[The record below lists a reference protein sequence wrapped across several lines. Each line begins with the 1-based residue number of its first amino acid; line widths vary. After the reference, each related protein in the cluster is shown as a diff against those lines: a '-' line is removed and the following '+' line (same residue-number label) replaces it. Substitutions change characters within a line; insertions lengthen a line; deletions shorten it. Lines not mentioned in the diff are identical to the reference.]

1 MKQSSSPTALN
12 NMKRRNRLSSTA
24 LLSCALFVTTF
35 FPNAAPAQETLRK
48 WQAVS
53 GDFSVEAT
61 LVDVQAEK
69 VQLKKKDGTLIW
81 VDLNKLSQDDVR
93 FVKQH
98 DKNANQP
105 SPKAVSPKPPAIKN
119 KKNIDKKTIDNALT
133 IPSELDLFVGAVTTL
148 DLAIPATK
156 STFIG
161 WTQRDNS
168 GTKARVADLTTG
180 QTSEPFNIT
189 TKLEGK
195 SLSPDGKMFATF
207 GGNPVSITIYSPTSG
222 EIIGEFQPADF
233 RGVQAIAF
241 LSPQEILV
249 QGNSNNS
256 GGAIYE
262 TKNGKLLR
270 WLEVPSLASQFEVSS
285 DGKTLA
291 VHQRREFIRLID
303 TKTGKAKIEIKLE
316 GDKDFFA
323 PTLFDLSFC
332 NQDRELGVL
341 CTGSSCGFRIYDSKS
356 GKLKVKHSLK
366 KSIKEI
372 ADGWEDYKAPAV
384 ESLPEEK
391 GWILYGLAVVDPIL
405 GGPVWI
411 DQPKGIA
418 PMSIYR
424 PLLNS
429 EIQLVL
435 AGDYE
440 KQRLKTAPLPWAEI
454 EQSRSNYR

>member
-1 MKQSSSPTALN
+1 MKQSSSPSALN
-12 NMKRRNRLSSTA
+12 NMKRKNRLSGTA

-35 FPNAAPAQETLRK
+35 FPNAASAQETLRK
-48 WQAVS
+48 WQAS
-53 GDFSVEAT
+53 NGDFSVEAT

-69 VQLKKKDGTLIW
+69 IQLKKKDGTLIW

-93 FVKQH
+93 FVKQNNN
-98 DKNANQP
+98 KKAN
-105 SPKAVSPKPPAIKN
+105 SSSIKSDSPKPSTSKN
-119 KKNIDKKTIDNALT
+119 KKAIDNVVT
-133 IPSELDLFVGAVTTL
+133 VPPELDFFVGAVTTM

-161 WTQRDNS
+161 WTQRDKS

-222 EIIGEFQPADF
+222 EIIRELQPAEF

-241 LSPQEILV
+241 LSPQEIMV

-262 TKNGKLLR
+262 TKSGKLLR
-270 WLEVPSLASQFEVSS
+270 WLEIPSLASQFEVSS
-285 DGKTLA
+285 DGKILA
-291 VHQRREFIRLID
+291 VHQRREFFRLID
-303 TKTGKAKIEIKLE
+303 TKTGIAKAEIKLE

-341 CTGSSCGFRIYDSKS
+341 CSGSSCGFRIYDSKS
-356 GKLKVKHSLK
+356 GKLKAKHSLK
-366 KSIKEI
+366 KSIQEI
-372 ADGWEDYKAPAV
+372 AHWWEDYKAPAV
-384 ESLPEEK
+384 ETLPKEK
-391 GWILYGLAVVDPIL
+391 GWILYGRAVVDPKL
-405 GGPVWI
+405 GGPIWLE
-411 DQPKGIA
+411 QPKGIA

-424 PLLNS
+424 PLLND
-429 EIQLVL
+429 ELQLVL

-440 KQRLKTAPLPWAEI
+440 KQRLKTTPLPWAEI